1 MTLKKSLFKYLRPL
15 LSAMPVLLGM
25 VAVQA
30 QNAVLEW
37 SAVRPAVLE
46 KSPAAQEARMY
57 ADQAAAALQRAR
69 GGFDPK
75 LYAGYESKQFKDKT
89 YFQHSES
96 GVKLPTWAG
105 LEIKGSYLTAAGTF
119 LNPEESLPNN
129 GQASLGISW
138 TLGQGLLIDERRA
151 DLFQARIGLRQGN
164 ALRDELLNELVLMGA
179 KAYWEWV
186 LHDNQLNIYDKNREQ
201 ARIRYQALRESY
213 RQGERPA
220 IDTLETF
227 IQLQNRLLDVNFASV
242 ERRNAALELSN
253 FYWPDGRQDAE
264 KIQAYSSP
272 LLNEGLYKNY
282 ADTEVEALVQVAL
295 DRHPALRNYEAKLEY
310 LEVEKRLKNEKRKPV
325 LDVNY
330 NLLGSGWQFFP
341 STGAE
346 GPAVLAQDVKWGLNF
361 SYPLLNRKARGDF
374 QVTKVKI
381 AQTRLDL
388 QQKQVSIG
396 NKVRQ
401 YANELNTL
409 SNQIALYRSIT
420 DNYRALLDAENTRFS
435 YGESSIFL
443 LNTREQRWLE
453 AQIKLLKLCSEY
465 RKAEAGLNWA
475 MGTL

>member
-1 MTLKKSLFKYLRPL
+1 MTLEKNILKYLLPFFL
-15 LSAMPVLLGM
+15 LLMTAGM
-25 VAVQA
+25 QA
-30 QNAVLEW
+30 QQSVLEW
-37 SAVRPAVLE
+37 EAVRPVVLE
-46 KSPAAQEARMY
+46 KSPAAQQARLF
-57 ADQAAAALQRAR
+57 AEQAEAALLRAR

-75 LYAGYESKQFKDKT
+75 LFAGYESKQFKDKT

-96 GVKLPTWAG
+96 GVKVPTWAG
-105 LEIKGSYLTAAGTF
+105 LEVKGSYLSAAGAF
-119 LNPEESLPNN
+119 LNPEESLPAN
-129 GQASLGISW
+129 GQATLGISW
-138 TLGQGLLIDERRA
+138 TLGQGLLIDDRRA

-164 ALRDELLNELVLMGA
+164 ATRDELLNELVLLGA

-201 ARIRYQALRESY
+201 AQIRYQALRESF

-253 FYWPDGRQDAE
+253 FYWPEGRQE
-264 KIQAYSSP
+264 PERISAYSSP
-272 LLNEGLYKNY
+272 ALTEGLYKNY
-282 ADTEVEALVQVAL
+282 SETEMEALVQVAL
-295 DRHPALRNYEAKLEY
+295 DRHPALRNYTAKLEY
-310 LEVEKRLKNEKRKPV
+310 LEVEKRLKNEKRKPE
-325 LDVNY
+325 LNLSY
-330 NLLGSGWQFFP
+330 NLLGSGWEFFP

-346 GPAVLAQDVKWGLNF
+346 GAAVFARDIKWGVNF

-388 QQKQVSIG
+388 QQKQVAIS

-409 SNQIALYRSIT
+409 SGQITLYRSIT
-420 DNYRALLDAENTRFS
+420 NNYRTLLDAENIRFS